1 MLKYRK
7 ETRVEETKKA
17 PETKSDMGEI
27 LKLSV
32 CELKKIMINI
42 LRALMEKVNNTEN
55 KIKHCKQCKKR
66 DRYSKISKKEMQEI
80 HNTIIEMKNICF

>member
-7 ETRVEETKKA
+7 KTRDEETKRA
-17 PETKSDMGEI
+17 SETKSDMGEI

-42 LRALMEKVNNTEN
+42 LRVLMEKVNNMEN

-66 DRYSKISKKEMQEI
+66 DGYSKNKQKGNAGNS
-80 HNTIIEMKNICF
+80 